1 MVSLSFYGFCLLKHD
16 PFPPSSPFKLLPTLK
31 TSGRQQSPL
40 FPMYDLTTVNLTPG
54 KMQKHRSSNHRQNTY
69 QFAQTSKLRR
79 NPCLDKHTPHL
90 LQPLRQRRR
99 IPHPWEILR
108 RIHTKRLRPRLRQDW
123 HRLPR
128 ILHAAPVHESEL
140 KSVES
145 RRAHGE
151 IGEDEECRGDFGVFV
166 RLWSCFSV

>member
-1 MVSLSFYGFCLLKHD
+1 MQCHMSMQPQHARTHHSSPISLTPNSYQDQKTTPTMPIPIAIPHTTSHSLS
-16 PFPPSSPFKLLPTLK
+16 PPPPLPL
-31 TSGRQQSPL
+31 PL
-40 FPMYDLTTVNLTPG
+40 PPG
-54 KMQKHRSSNHRQNTY
+54 LQLHK
-69 QFAQTSKLRR
+69 
-79 NPCLDKHTPHL
+79 PHL